1 MKAWSHTRA
10 GRPSSVLTLSTL
22 PIPTLQSPCDV
33 LVRVSHCALNP
44 GASIVMQLLPFT
56 FRSTPAI
63 PEMDFSGIIVSSS
76 CNLKPG
82 TRVFGSIPLSQH
94 VKTTSGAL
102 AEYVVVPQTSVVPK
116 PDSISMEEAAGL
128 GIAGATALQLLKAAG
143 LKTGD
148 SVLVNGA
155 SGGIGHLVLQ
165 MCCHIVGPTGRVKA
179 VCSSRNAEWVEKLGK
194 DIQVIAYDTH
204 GPVHLYLN
212 KTFAGARFDAVVDA
226 VGVQDIF
233 NNSPTFLKEGRPYVT
248 VGPKASS
255 YTYVGMLGTIGTMAK
270 NMLWPKWLGGTP
282 RRYVQVAAAS
292 NPETLRELARM
303 VTEEGLRTNVGSLIH
318 IEDVHK
324 VSFLP
329 YTIALK
335 MLIVAC
341 RRMSIY

>member
-1 MKAWSHTRA
+1 M
-10 GRPSSVLTLSTL
+10 
-22 PIPTLQSPCDV
+22 
-33 LVRVSHCALNP
+33 
-44 GASIVMQLLPFT
+44 
-56 FRSTPAI
+56 
-63 PEMDFSGIIVSSS
+63 
-76 CNLKPG
+76 
-82 TRVFGSIPLSQH
+82 
-94 VKTTSGAL
+94 TSGAL

-116 PDSISMEEAAGL
+116 PDSISVEEAAGL

-194 DIQVIAYDTH
+194 NVQVIAYDTN
-204 GPVHLYLN
+204 GPVHSYLN

-282 RRYVQVAAAS
+282 RPYVQVAAAS

-303 VTEEGLRTNVGSLIH
+303 VTEEGLRTNVGSLVH

-324 VSFLP
+324 VSFLL
-329 YTIALK
+329 YTLALK
-335 MLIVAC
+335 MLIVAY
-341 RRMSIY
+341 RRMSIYLVVMLKERLWWL